1 MTYTIPKELI
11 KMLDRNIFVAAKGGY
26 GKTALIKALG
36 AELLKSY
43 NLSEWVYL
51 SEFASAGKG
60 TLAGLTMADKPENVL
75 FISDMFYQPP
85 SEIVYGGEIRSAR
98 ITEPSFPD
106 EDADRLIIV
115 PCADVASYKER
126 MTVVIAHSERFE
138 DTLTQTVTVYP
149 TTDISVEPLGTF
161 TVTLP
166 LPKPNLGDLYKAV
179 KPNTFMEF
187 VDAVQNVTLPSR
199 YLTPTL
205 RGLRVAINS
214 GKNYTLVIP
223 QSETPPV
230 LFENGLKE
238 VGIPLREMYHA
249 AAIIE
254 IETNTPAV
262 DLGKVA
268 LVTIKKWGDHNITR
282 SCFTIGAKDS
292 SLIEQYLK
300 GYERRNQQDS
310 FCVSPPVR
318 VISAE

>member
-1 MTYTIPKELI
+1 MTHTIPKELI
-11 KMLDRNIFVAAKGGY
+11 EMLDRDIFVAAKGGY
-26 GKTALIKALG
+26 GKTTLIKALG
-36 AELLKSY
+36 AELLKKY

-51 SEFASAGKG
+51 SEFASVGKG
-60 TLAGLTMADKPENVL
+60 TVAGLAMTDKPENVL

-85 SEIVYGGEIRSAR
+85 SEIAYGGEIRSAG
-98 ITEPSFPD
+98 IAAPAFPD
-106 EDADRLIIV
+106 EVVVKLIIG
-115 PCADVASYKER
+115 PCADIASYKER
-126 MTVVIAHSERFE
+126 MTLVIVHSERLE
-138 DTLTQTVTVYP
+138 YTITQTIAVYP

-161 TVTLP
+161 TVALA
-166 LPKPNLGDLYKAV
+166 LPKPNFGDLYKTV

-187 VDAVQNVTLPSR
+187 IDAVQNVTLPSR

-214 GKNYTLVIP
+214 GKNYTLIIP
-223 QSETPPV
+223 QSEAPPV

-238 VGIPLREMYHA
+238 AGIPLREMYRA

-254 IETNTPAV
+254 IETNTPSV

-268 LVTIKKWGDHNITR
+268 RVTIKKWGGHNITR
-282 SCFTIGAKDS
+282 SCFPIGTKDI

-300 GYERRNQQDS
+300 GYERHNQRDS